1 MVYDVTRKLT
11 FENCI
16 KWYNELKYGMTD
28 CKNIIKDTTM
38 LGSVYG
44 GFNYCFGNYPYI
56 LLQYMDD
63 GKYTLEFPEF
73 QTLHTMWG
81 QLIKNQIE
89 WKRKEE

>member
-1 MVYDVTRKLT
+1 
-11 FENCI
+11 
-16 KWYNELKYGMTD
+16 
-28 CKNIIKDTTM
+28 
-38 LGSVYG
+38 
-44 GFNYCFGNYPYI
+44 
-56 LLQYMDD
+56 MDD